1 MERPNKKDYL
11 TTNQIEYNQM
21 LNKYYDDLEAYI
33 DILEEQQFL
42 EALEKINKA
51 YDNAGLKANYTPE
64 MRNALTSMKITLLVN
79 AT

>member
-1 MERPNKKDYL
+1 MKGK
-11 TTNQIEYNQM
+11 
-21 LNKYYDDLEAYI
+21 
-33 DILEEQQFL
+33 EQEFL